1 MLATREGDT
10 VTPFYDPLLAKLCVH
25 GPDRPAALELARA
38 AVASFEIEGL
48 KTNLPFFTEL
58 LANEEFVAGVYDTGL
73 IDRMRSP
80 KCPLPAT

>member
-1 MLATREGDT
+1 M
-10 VTPFYDPLLAKLCVH
+10 H
-25 GPDRPAALELARA
+25 GSDRAAALELARA

-48 KTNLPFFTEL
+48 KTNLPFFAEL

-80 KCPLPAT
+80 KARPPR

>member
-1 MLATREGDT
+1 M
-10 VTPFYDPLLAKLCVH
+10 H
-25 GPDRPAALELARA
+25 GSDRAAALELARA
-38 AVASFEIEGL
+38 AVASFEVEGL

-80 KCPLPAT
+80 KAPAS